1 MPRKPQKS
9 EICLNCN
16 FPLRP
21 EDNFCPNCGQENN
34 VRNVPARYLIV
45 ELFEGFYSFDTKLW
59 NTIKASIIKP
69 GRITLD
75 YLEGKERVT
84 SHL

>member
-9 EICLNCN
+9 AICLNCN
-16 FPLRP
+16 FQLRP

-45 ELFEGFYSFDTKLW
+45 ELFEGFYSFDTKL
-59 NTIKASIIKP
+59 
-69 GRITLD
+69 
-75 YLEGKERVT
+75 
-84 SHL
+84 